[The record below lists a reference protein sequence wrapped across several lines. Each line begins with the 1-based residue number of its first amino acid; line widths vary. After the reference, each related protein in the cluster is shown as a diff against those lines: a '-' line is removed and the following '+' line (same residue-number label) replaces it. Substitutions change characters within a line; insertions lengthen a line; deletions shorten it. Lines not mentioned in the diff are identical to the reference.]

1 MPDQEPT
8 PEPTVDDSCTQS
20 GIMTLLLIDHEQ
32 RPWATD
38 ELIREIGRP
47 QNVLD
52 AISNLHGA
60 GLLHR
65 TSDGFIF
72 ATRAAIRMD
81 RLDL

>member
-1 MPDQEPT
+1 MPDHEPT
-8 PEPTVDDSCTQS
+8 HDPAENDARTES

-47 QNVLD
+47 QDVRD
-52 AISNLHGA
+52 AISNLYGA

-65 TSDGFIF
+65 TSDGFVF
-72 ATRAAIRMD
+72 ASRAALRLD